1 MTEVFTYLCGRIGP
15 GHQMKRKSGA
25 NPELSRGG
33 EALSEFSGKKLRATD
48 NHIGK
53 VSVRRPA
60 IQKNAAFNSW
70 NQESCQEYILSM
82 YTPHCTPAI
91 CNKMRERGLS
101 IDRVDN
107 PDTDTPIE

>member
-48 NHIGK
+48 NHIRK

-70 NQESCQEYILSM
+70 NQESCQEYYQL
-82 YTPHCTPAI
+82 YTTLHTCHLQQDAGKRFIHRPRRQPRHGYPY
-91 CNKMRERGLS
+91 
-101 IDRVDN
+101 
-107 PDTDTPIE
+107 

>member
-1 MTEVFTYLCGRIGP
+1 MLLLT
-15 GHQMKRKSGA
+15 
-25 NPELSRGG
+25 RGISK
-33 EALSEFSGKKLRATD
+33 A
-48 NHIGK
+48 
-53 VSVRRPA
+53 V
-60 IQKNAAFNSW
+60 KNIIN
-70 NQESCQEYILSM
+70 

>member
-33 EALSEFSGKKLRATD
+33 EALSEFSGEKLRATD

-53 VSVRRPA
+53 ASVRRPD
-60 IQKNAAFNSW
+60 IQKMLLLTRGIRKAVKNIIN
-70 NQESCQEYILSM
+70 

>member
-33 EALSEFSGKKLRATD
+33 EALSEFSGK
-48 NHIGK
+48 N
-53 VSVRRPA
+53 SVPQITTSGRYQSEDRPFKKMLLLTRGIRKA
-60 IQKNAAFNSW
+60 VKNIIN
-70 NQESCQEYILSM
+70 